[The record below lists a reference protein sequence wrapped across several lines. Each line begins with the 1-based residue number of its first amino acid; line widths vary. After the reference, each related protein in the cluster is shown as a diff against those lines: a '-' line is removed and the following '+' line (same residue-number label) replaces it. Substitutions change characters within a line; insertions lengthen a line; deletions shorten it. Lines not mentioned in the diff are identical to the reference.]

1 MTVLRWAFLSA
12 VCPSLPVK
20 SARFLGIEFDEKL
33 NFSKHIDEV
42 EARANKRLNVIR
54 AVTRAGVDKCVA
66 MKLFKTYIL
75 PILEYGSLS
84 FIAAPKLNLEKLQ
97 KIQNSAIRVCLKLP
111 RYIRISLLHECAGL
125 EPIYDRL
132 KRVNVKLLNSMS
144 NHNEDVRDLIVSQPE
159 LSHLCPKS
167 PLDHIIS

>member
-1 MTVLRWAFLSA
+1 
-12 VCPSLPVK
+12 
-20 SARFLGIEFDEKL
+20 
-33 NFSKHIDEV
+33 
-42 EARANKRLNVIR
+42 
-54 AVTRAGVDKCVA
+54 